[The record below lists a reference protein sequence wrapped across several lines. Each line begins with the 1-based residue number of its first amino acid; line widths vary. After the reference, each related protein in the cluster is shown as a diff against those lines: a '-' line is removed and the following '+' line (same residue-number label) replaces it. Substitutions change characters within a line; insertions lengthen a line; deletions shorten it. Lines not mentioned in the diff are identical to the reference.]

1 MIQNF
6 FKWIFGGLR
15 RLLGVR
21 DKLLDNFLVGMLA
34 NIIVIDAIDG
44 AGKDTLARAILDT
57 LAQGGRRVFDAIEFQ
72 KDCRQLP
79 LPDHPD
85 VLRAEFLL
93 VCEPTYVTV
102 MKTVDG
108 RDASYRLRDHIVPG
122 SKTSQKDL
130 VKMYA
135 EDRKALYEQL
145 VIPFL
150 KNGGTVIQVR
160 GLSSSLAYQPAVD
173 PSITLDEIMCELG
186 NQFELEHA
194 PKALVLL
201 SLPNKEA
208 ERRRKARGPKEDPS
222 IFDGETVQDACRANY
237 HSPELRKIFTDR
249 GTRIIDIDARG
260 TKQENFERAFTAL
273 APYLG

>member
-1 MIQNF
+1 MTS
-6 FKWIFGGLR
+6 
-15 RLLGVR
+15 
-21 DKLLDNFLVGMLA
+21 

-72 KDCRQLP
+72 KEYGQLP

-85 VLRAEFLL
+85 VLKAEFLL
-93 VCEPTYVTV
+93 VCEPTYVTIK
-102 MKTVDG
+102 KTVESK
-108 RDASYRLRDHIVPG
+108 DASYRLRDHIVPG
-122 SKTSQKDL
+122 SKTSQREL

-150 KNGGTVIQVR
+150 KTGGTVIQVR

-173 PSITLDEIMCELG
+173 PSITIHEIMNEPG
-186 NQFELEHA
+186 NQLEIRHA
-194 PKALVLL
+194 PKALFVLIIT
-201 SLPNKEA
+201 NEEA

-222 IFDGETVQDACRANY
+222 IFDAEAVQDACRINY
-237 HSPELRKIFTDR
+237 HSQELRKIFTDQ
-249 GTRIIDIDARG
+249 GTRIIDIG
-260 TKQENFERAFTAL
+260 VQGSKQENFERVFTAL